1 MGADK
6 DKSKLPAAARR
17 AAVEAFLKKAA
28 VTPVQERPA
37 EPKGRLIFA
46 LDATASREPSWDRA
60 SQIQGEMFEATTALG
75 GLAVQ
80 LVYYRGFG
88 ECHATPWVT
97 NSKDLVRH
105 MTRVFCLAGQTQI
118 AKVLRHAIREAK
130 AQKVGALVF
139 VGDAMEESVDRLG
152 QLAGEL
158 GLLGVKA
165 FMFHEGGDVVAERA
179 FRHIAKLTKGAY
191 CRFDSASASQLREL
205 LGAVAVYAAGGRTAL
220 EDLSR
225 KVGGEVKLL
234 SSQLK
239 S

>member
-1 MGADK
+1 MGAQ
-6 DKSKLPAAARR
+6 DKSKLPAGVER
-17 AAVEAFLKKAA
+17 AAIEAFLEKARLA
-28 VTPVQERPA
+28 PVAPKPA

-60 SQIQGEMFEATTALG
+60 SQIQGEMFEATAALG

-88 ECHATPWVT
+88 ECRASAWVT
-97 NSKDLVRH
+97 NSKDLVRQ
-105 MTRVFCLAGQTQI
+105 MARVFCLAGRTQI

-130 AQKVGALVF
+130 TRKVGALVF
-139 VGDAMEESVDRLG
+139 VGDAMEENVDRLG

-158 GLLGVKA
+158 GLLGVKG
-165 FMFHEGGDVVAERA
+165 FLFHEGRDPEAERA
-179 FRHIAKLTKGAY
+179 FRYIAKLTKGAY
-191 CRFDSASASQLREL
+191 CRFDSGSARQLRDL
-205 LGAVAVYAAGGRTAL
+205 LGAVAVYATGGAVAL

-225 KVGGEVKLL
+225 RKGADVKRL
-234 SSQLK
+234 SAQLR